1 MFDGN
6 ACGPVEDE
14 IDGEWQWP
22 RSSIGVKI
30 ATLELSLRCLICSNY
45 LTNPHSLSCGHS
57 YCSECIRKHL
67 DKSYNPTPTSGC
79 CPTCREAALP
89 SQLRVSKDL
98 IEIVNLYQD
107 LRNELLAVI
116 RGNEKHSSAANH
128 SEDEDEDEEQEG
140 NGIDRRRSQSNG
152 SRKRE
157 KKLPNCE
164 IKRLPS
170 KLFHIETKD
179 KVKKA
184 LEKLTENCPVKIRL
198 DGDKETLVK
207 RYTEFV
213 HLNNAQVSA
222 DSPLTLS
229 EIVNELHKRERNLE
243 FHQTMSKRSNQ
254 LVERIKS
261 GQVNYDLLLSLLFS
275 HALPICRRPRK

>member
-1 MFDGN
+1 MFDSSRGDGHGN
-6 ACGPVEDE
+6 GCNGDDE

-22 RSSIGVKI
+22 KSSIGMKI
-30 ATLELSLRCLICSNY
+30 SALELSLRCLICSNY
-45 LTNPHSLSCGHS
+45 QTNPHSLSCGHS

-67 DKSYNPTPTSGC
+67 DKSYNPTPTSGF
-79 CPTCREAALP
+79 CPTCREAAVP

-107 LRNELLAVI
+107 LRAELLHVI
-116 RGNEKHSSAANH
+116 RGNEKTNSLTTDQSG
-128 SEDEDEDEEQEG
+128 EEDEDEEREENERKRTPSNGG
-140 NGIDRRRSQSNG
+140 NGRRDQRKLTNG
-152 SRKRE
+152 
-157 KKLPNCE
+157 E

-170 KLFHIETKD
+170 KLFHIETKE

-222 DSPLTLS
+222 KNPLTLP
-229 EIVNELHKRERNLE
+229 EIVNELHKREKNLE
-243 FHQTMSKRSNQ
+243 FHQTMSKRSNH
-254 LVERIKS
+254 LVEKIKS
-261 GQVNYDLLLSLLFS
+261 GQVCSPSHRLLS
-275 HALPICRRPRK
+275 